1 MRPKCLA
8 PRMDVVYFNQYMYT
22 ESSIPFATW
31 NFQNFNHQ
39 FKFTLLN
46 ALSLVRTGD
55 KRHYDRN
62 VAA

>member
-1 MRPKCLA
+1 MRPGCLA
-8 PRMDVVYFNQYMYT
+8 LRMDVVYFNQYVYT
-22 ESSIPFATW
+22 EVPFHSLRGIFRISIP
-31 NFQNFNHQ
+31 N

-62 VAA
+62 VTA